1 MIIEILVPIRLK
13 WFLKYILNSS
23 SNLTEIPFVV
33 LENLLILKFV
43 LWYLEFETGT
53 FKKARL
59 PDVVSFSVV

>member
-59 PDVVSFSVV
+59 PDAVSFSVV